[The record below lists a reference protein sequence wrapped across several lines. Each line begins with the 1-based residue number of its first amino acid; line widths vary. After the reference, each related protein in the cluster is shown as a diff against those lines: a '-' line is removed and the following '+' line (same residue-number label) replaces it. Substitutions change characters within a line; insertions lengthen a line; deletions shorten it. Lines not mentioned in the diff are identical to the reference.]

1 MDKLM
6 IGIHLVSRKELMN
19 SWLIM
24 KNHFLQPVSEVLTLL
39 SLKHGPTFLCPVSTV
54 TPDLRPKIL
63 LQITL
68 FNSTKLSV

>member
-1 MDKLM
+1 MN
-6 IGIHLVSRKELMN
+6 GIHLVSRKELMN

-24 KNHFLQPVSEVLTLL
+24 KNHFLQPISEVLILR

-54 TPDLRPKIL
+54 TLDLRPKIL
-63 LQITL
+63 LQITF